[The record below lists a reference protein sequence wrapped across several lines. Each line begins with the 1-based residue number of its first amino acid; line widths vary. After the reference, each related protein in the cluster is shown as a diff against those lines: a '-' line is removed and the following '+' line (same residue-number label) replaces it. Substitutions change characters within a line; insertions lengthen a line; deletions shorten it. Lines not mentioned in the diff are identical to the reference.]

1 MTPYY
6 SILDTAVV
14 LVLLLLTLVTSSQ
27 AVSTQNGEEARW
39 LVQTSKWAALSWVD
53 EGALKSISMSMAQS
67 DGRIFFYLT
76 DDIVS
81 STKASITFSEA
92 QVTPS
97 QFFGAKCGPD
107 GDLDPEDPRCAK
119 LTISGVV
126 SPCEEDSKQLALDT
140 LFATH
145 PQMANWPED
154 HGFIPCEM
162 KIND

>member
-1 MTPYY
+1 MHENNSMTPY
-6 SILDTAVV
+6 SILVTAVV
-14 LVLLLLTLVTSSQ
+14 PVLLLLTLVTSSQ

-107 GDLDPEDPRCAK
+107 GDLDPEDP
-119 LTISGVV
+119 V
-126 SPCEEDSKQLALDT
+126 SSFGYYL
-140 LFATH
+140 
-145 PQMANWPED
+145 
-154 HGFIPCEM
+154 
-162 KIND
+162 

>member
-107 GDLDPEDPRCAK
+107 GDLDPEDP
-119 LTISGVV
+119 V
-126 SPCEEDSKQLALDT
+126 SSFGYYL
-140 LFATH
+140 
-145 PQMANWPED
+145 
-154 HGFIPCEM
+154 
-162 KIND
+162 